1 MCNYLN
7 VSAVKKLIHDK
18 ERRCGPEF
26 LVALDKMIMDKVN
39 QTCDLSNDGLK
50 TIKALAT
57 DAPAPPTDS
66 VAGTIAA
73 IAEEAAFLELKTN
86 SITKGEYVKSVN
98 RIQSLCKKFSAKVE
112 QSAD

>member
-26 LVALDKMIMDKVN
+26 LVALDKLVMDKVN
-39 QTCDLSNDGLK
+39 QTCDHNDGLK

-57 DAPAPPTDS
+57 EAPAAPTDS
-66 VAGTIAA
+66 VEGAMVA

-86 SITKGEYVKSVN
+86 SITKAEYIKSVN
-98 RIQSLCKKFSAKVE
+98 RIQSICKKWSA
-112 QSAD
+112 

>member
-26 LVALDKMIMDKVN
+26 LVALDKLIVDKVN
-39 QTCDLSNDGLK
+39 QTCDHNDGLK

-57 DAPAPPTDS
+57 DGPPPPTDS
-66 VAGTIAA
+66 VAGTMAA

-86 SITKGEYVKSVN
+86 SITKAEYVKSVT
-98 RIQSLCKKFSAKVE
+98 RIQSLCKKWVAG
-112 QSAD
+112 